1 MNPVRHSII
10 KEKAKKIQKAT
21 GLQLSKAY
29 DQAVLEFGFKNYR
42 HYLNEY
48 EKIKAPFD
56 LDKALKDSKSF
67 PELLALL
74 DHLKPIERREAC
86 FKLGIIEHSKE
97 YLLELTQKGYLK
109 PGGFFP
115 SGAQKLELEFQEDF
129 NFASDGIVLRISGNF
144 LIHIKSLFETNLG
157 SKSAVKRSDKF
168 LGKFTMHL
176 DSNKNFSLPEV
187 SIIDFYKE

>member
-48 EKIKAPFD
+48 KKIKSPFD
-56 LDKALKDSKSF
+56 LDKVLKGSKSF

-86 FKLGIIEHSKE
+86 LKLGIIEHSKK
-97 YLLELTQKGYLK
+97 YLLELNQKGYLK

-115 SGAQKLELEFQEDF
+115 NSAQKLELEFHEDF
-129 NFASDGIVLRISGNF
+129 NFASDGTVINITGNF
-144 LIHIKSLFETNLG
+144 LIHIKSLFEANFA
-157 SKSAVKRSDKF
+157 SKSNVKKSDKF

-176 DSNKNFSLPEV
+176 DSNKNFSLQE
-187 SIIDFYKE
+187 IRITDFCKE